1 MFNSITI
8 NYNDK
13 THTLGNLVECLLYY
27 NDVYL
32 IISKV
37 EDLPSLWSKIGV
49 DGLIRLREYGLH
61 LFMSTNVAAY
71 GSFFKNAEDIQFVSL
86 ANEDMLHRVCEKAV
100 KQYYDNDLLNNE
112 QRLIVEQ
119 YYKVSESFSY
129 SSDTRSAVLNDVCNH
144 YLHKE
149 ILQCQLKEIDSC
161 ISMFNPRIRYEFRPV
176 ANGFVF
182 DTNMSIGILEE
193 QTKRAGYIDMSF
205 KHASLLLK
213 MTEVY
218 GIMEFAAKMNSSLSV
233 SPTESIIVSCKQKD
247 ILTKYRVE
255 EEQIKNFE
263 RVMVSSYSNVANVI
277 DMGNKSI
284 DDICTLLDCAQDF
297 KKWKKSLPDENDF
310 ILEYQKALN
319 DNIPWLQRQS
329 GKVTRFFVTSA
340 IGLIPGVGNIAGPLV
355 GALDN
360 FLLDKWI
367 SGAWKP
373 SQFVNG
379 ELKKFVK

>member
-8 NYNDK
+8 NYNEK
-13 THTLGNLVECLLYY
+13 THTLGNIVECLLFYD
-27 NDVYL
+27 DVYL
-32 IISKV
+32 IISSV
-37 EDLPSLWSKIGV
+37 DDLPSLWSKIGV

-61 LFMSTNVAAY
+61 LFMSTNVAAH

-119 YYKVSESFSY
+119 YYRVSESFSY

-144 YLHKE
+144 FLHKE

-161 ISMFNPRIRYEFRPV
+161 ISMFNPRNRYEFRQV

-193 QTKRAGYIDMSF
+193 QTTRAGYIDMSF
-205 KHASLLLK
+205 KHVSLLLK

-263 RVMVSSYSNVANVI
+263 KVMVSSFSNVANTI
-277 DMGNKSI
+277 DKGNKSI

-310 ILEYQKALN
+310 VVEYQKALN
-319 DNIPWLQRQS
+319 ENIPWLQRQS

-340 IGLIPGVGNIAGPLV
+340 IGLIPVVGNIAGTLV

-367 SGAWKP
+367 TGTWKP
-373 SQFVNG
+373 AQFVNG
-379 ELKKFVK
+379 ELKRFVK